1 MSMVAILI
9 KTICAYIVY
18 TLLIGSLVFLDL
30 LSFETFGQLAI
41 QALLVAYI
49 VTIFRPQ
56 RPLITLAFIA
66 ALALESLI
74 FFSHVSYGLFIALFL
89 LPLSWVL
96 GAWIQTPFL
105 ANLGG
110 LLIALFLQQ
119 MLLITNQ
126 PAASFNFLSL
136 IGHFCI
142 NAVFL
147 SIYRIFEKNGKQG
160 NRS

>member
-1 MSMVAILI
+1 MVTTLI
-9 KTICAYIVY
+9 KTLFAYIIY

-30 LSFETFGQLAI
+30 LSFETFGKLAL
-41 QALLVAYI
+41 QALLVVYI
-49 VTIFRPQ
+49 VTIFKPQ
-56 RPLITLAFIA
+56 RPLVTIAFIA

-96 GAWIQTPFL
+96 GAWIQTPLL
-105 ANLGG
+105 ANLC
-110 LLIALFLQQ
+110 ALFVALTLQQ
-119 MLLITNQ
+119 TLLVANIPSVT
-126 PAASFNFLSL
+126 FNFLSL
-136 IGHFCI
+136 VGHFCI

-147 SIYRIFEKNGKQG
+147 TIYRVFEKNGKQG